1 MDVFWLQK
9 FQWKVL
15 WSVQGSP
22 VSWKFL
28 HHRRK
33 NDFQRCWISVGLCS
47 WRLKKRKVP
56 IKIEIIS
63 RFAKFEQ
70 IRYSYSRMLFHKA
83 LFRLDDGCTEIP
95 VAVVFCS
102 TRSDNES
109 EGGDSGRLN
118 QQSDEI
124 WLWSIICYCKF
135 AFSEKLFC
143 SKFKRNLF
151 ANNSHEKKSS
161 TFFRHPQRGSVIQQS
176 WQSSPSAR
184 KKISGWSRMFN
195 ECFLWLSQLPRLR
208 DDPTGSPGS
217 PRRRE
222 LGCWAPGTWDV
233 FLFGGKLYEDLGDG
247 SCSCSSR

>member
-56 IKIEIIS
+56 IRIEIIS

-70 IRYSYSRMLFHKA
+70 IRYSYSRMLLHKA

-151 ANNSHEKKSS
+151 ANNSHEKKAAH
-161 TFFRHPQRGSVIQQS
+161 FFVIQNGDP
-176 WQSSPSAR
+176 SSNSHDSHHLLQEKR
-184 KKISGWSRMFN
+184 
-195 ECFLWLSQLPRLR
+195 SQ
-208 DDPTGSPGS
+208 DD
-217 PRRRE
+217 
-222 LGCWAPGTWDV
+222 LGCSMNVFYGFPSFPACGMTPPEVLDLHFWGDESWDAERLALGMF
-233 FLFGGKLYEDLGDG
+233 FLFLGA
-247 SCSCSSR
+247 SCMKI